1 MPMRP
6 LAEPRLSAC
15 RRRLARGLFAF
26 ALLGVLGTA
35 SPARADE
42 QVVRTA
48 HYALHYEGARVDA
61 DEAARVLE
69 AAWSGFRAFFG
80 SQPRLKAEERLQVR
94 FYVSRKAW
102 AAGLRAVGATP
113 PTGAGGYYWP
123 GTKTA
128 YLYRQ
133 PTQYFTRT
141 LLIHEA
147 GHQFHFLARTH
158 NKSPSAAWYT
168 EGLVE
173 YLSWHRWDGRRLELG
188 VLPGVSLK
196 DYPAAALKDLE
207 AKGFDL
213 AAFVAGKRPAKRPT
227 AWALV
232 RYLATGRKGKP
243 LPGFE
248 ALRRKMDRGA
258 QAATT
263 FKRALGPP
271 GKLLPRLLTWLRTHQ
286 AAWAQVFNEWEQTG
300 PAAFRGHAGVVSACR
315 VKRPVRSLEAVFAV
329 PARGLRWRAGLL
341 LHWTS
346 ADDYTVALVTRVGEI
361 AVDRRQAGRW
371 KRLFSGRMPPADGA
385 RTRRLRAVREG
396 PRVAFFL
403 DGRRVGAWV
412 LPGKTLG
419 LALDNGDLAF
429 SEVVIR

>member
-1 MPMRP
+1 MRRANELP
-6 LAEPRLSAC
+6 SA
-15 RRRLARGLFAF
+15 ASV
-26 ALLGVLGTA
+26 LLGVVLGA
-35 SPARADE
+35 LVCVEAPAARADV
-42 QVVRTA
+42 QVVRSA
-48 HYALHYEGARVDA
+48 HYDLHYEGARVDA
-61 DEAARVLE
+61 EEAGRVLE
-69 AAWSGFRAFFG
+69 AAWRGFRAFFG
-80 SQPRLKAEERLQVR
+80 SEPKLKAEERLRVR
-94 FYVSRKAW
+94 FFVSRAGW
-102 AAGLRAVGATP
+102 AAGLRADGATP
-113 PTGAGGYYWP
+113 PERAGGYYWP
-123 GTKTA
+123 ATKTA

-141 LLIHEA
+141 LLVHEA

-158 NKSPSAAWYT
+158 NRSPSAAWYT

-173 YLSWHRWDGRRLELG
+173 YLSWHRWDGKRLELG

-196 DYPAAALKDLE
+196 DYPQVALKDIE
-207 AKGFDL
+207 AGAFDL
-213 AAFVAGKRPAKRPT
+213 AAFVAGKRPAKRPI

-232 RYLATGRKGKP
+232 RYLATGKAGKP

-258 QAATT
+258 QAAST
-263 FKRALGPP
+263 FKRVFGRPDRFLG
-271 GKLLPRLLTWLRTHQ
+271 GLRSWLRTHQ

-329 PARGLRWRAGLL
+329 PARGLRWRAGVL

-403 DGRRVGAWV
+403 DGRRVGAWK
-412 LPGKTLG
+412 LPGTALG
-419 LALDNGDLAF
+419 LAMDNGDIAF
-429 SEVVIR
+429 SKVAIQ